1 MKIKMNGEIIELPS
15 RSTLDDLC
23 RLLEVSKK
31 SSVISVN
38 GEVVRKSEYG
48 SYRLQEASTVEV
60 MVFVGGG

>member
-1 MKIKMNGEIIELPS
+1 MKITMNGETIEVPP
-15 RSTLDDLC
+15 RSNLDDLC

-38 GEVVRKSEYG
+38 GEVVGKNEY
-48 SYRLQEASTVEV
+48 ASFMLKDSAVVEV